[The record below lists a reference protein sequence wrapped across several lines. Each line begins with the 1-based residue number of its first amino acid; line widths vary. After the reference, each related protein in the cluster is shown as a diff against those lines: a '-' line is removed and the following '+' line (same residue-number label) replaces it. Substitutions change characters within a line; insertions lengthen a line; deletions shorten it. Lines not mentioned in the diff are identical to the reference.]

1 MATSDIEQPGLRLRS
16 GWRLRFWPNRHEPSP
31 DSLLPVLAP
40 YHSVARHRARTIIG
54 LTCLML
60 FCLIYGFFFSAF
72 VPAYF
77 AFFMFPLIALGF
89 LVIWALPDV
98 NWAPTRTLAWFFYAT
113 VISLIVWPNY
123 LALALPGL
131 PWITLIRLTSFPFNL
146 TLLICISMSADFRA
160 DLMRALRSI
169 PAIPILLGIFVI
181 IQLLS
186 IGLSKD
192 VSSSIQKFVVALTT
206 STASYFA
213 GAYIFLRPSQFKRWA
228 MIIWA
233 MAVFVSLIAI
243 LESRIGHVLWLG
255 HIPSIL
261 KINDDAVQAILAGRM
276 RANIYRAQATFST
289 PLGLAEYLALAL
301 PFVMHFATKRFSRN
315 IRITAL
321 VSLPIILYGCFL
333 TNAKLGMVGS
343 LAGILL
349 YVLGVSF
356 QNWRRNKH
364 SLVAVSFLMSYPF
377 FIALVGAAML
387 LSHRFSVLILGN
399 DGSHAASTEARV
411 EQYTIGL
418 HKFLQWPFGYGIGMG
433 AATLGFGED
442 RGGLTIDTYYLSIL
456 LEYGI
461 AGFIVYYGMFAIA
474 IYEAGRRSLF
484 APLDTEERSFILP
497 ITISLIAFII
507 IKSVFSQQDNHP
519 VVFMMLGALMALAV
533 PHQKPSSTSKSN
545 ANLSAVPHRLP

>member
-1 MATSDIEQPGLRLRS
+1 
-16 GWRLRFWPNRHEPSP
+16 
-31 DSLLPVLAP
+31 
-40 YHSVARHRARTIIG
+40 
-54 LTCLML
+54 ML

-72 VPAYF
+72 VPTYF
-77 AFFMFPLIALGF
+77 AFFMFPLIALGL

-98 NWAPTRTLAWFFYAT
+98 NWAPTRTLGWLFYAT
-113 VISLIVWPNY
+113 FISLIVW
-123 LALALPGL
+123 LPGL
-131 PWITLIRLTSFPFNL
+131 PWITLIRLTSFPLNL
-146 TLLICISMSADFRA
+146 TLLTCISMSADFRA

-192 VSSSIQKFVVALTT
+192 MSSSIQKFVVAQTT
-206 STASYFA
+206 WTSSFFA
-213 GAYIFLRPSQFKRWA
+213 GAYIFLRPGQFKHWA
-228 MIIWA
+228 MIMWA

-261 KINDDAVQAILAGRM
+261 KIDDESVQTILKGKM
-276 RANIYRAQATFST
+276 RSYTNIYRAQATFST
-289 PLGLAEYLALAL
+289 PLGLAEYLALTL
-301 PFVMHFATKRFSRN
+301 PFVMHFATNRFSRN
-315 IRITAL
+315 VRIAAF

-343 LAGILL
+343 LVGILL
-349 YVLGVSF
+349 YVFGVSF

-377 FIALVGAAML
+377 FIALTGAAML

-399 DGSHAASTEARV
+399 DGSHAASTEGRI
-411 EQYTIGL
+411 EQYTMGW
-418 HKFLQWPFGYGIGMG
+418 HKFLEWPFGYGIGMG

-442 RGGLTIDTYYLSIL
+442 RGGITIDTYYLSIL

-461 AGFIVYYGMFAIA
+461 AGFIIYYGMFAIA

-484 APLDTEERSFILP
+484 APSDTEHRTFILP
-497 ITISLIAFII
+497 ITISLIAFVI

-519 VVFMMLGALMALAV
+519 VVFMMLGALMALVV
-533 PHQKPSSTSKSN
+533 PYQKTSSAPKSN
-545 ANLSAVPHRLP
+545 TNSSAVLYRPPQTKHR